1 MKEKDL
7 SILVEKYLAAETSLE
22 EEQYL
27 KNQLKSE
34 KNASLYPELVSMFEF
49 FDTQESRISIP
60 EFTDPS
66 APIPEA
72 TQPSEAKYRKLWP
85 ALTAAASIL
94 ILIVAFFYFSP
105 RGTSTDDTF
114 TDPEIA
120 AQNAM
125 EALQML
131 SAEINKGK
139 SLAKEQMN
147 DLDYLNTF
155 LTIY

>member
-85 ALTAAASIL
+85 ALTAARSEEHTSEL
-94 ILIVAFFYFSP
+94 QS
-105 RGTSTDDTF
+105 RGHLVCRLLLEKKKDTYRQ
-114 TDPEIA
+114 EKH
-120 AQNAM
+120 
-125 EALQML
+125 ER
-131 SAEINKGK
+131 GK
-139 SLAKEQMN
+139 VRMMWQP
-147 DLDYLNTF
+147 
-155 LTIY
+155 

>member
-60 EFTDPS
+60 EFTDR
-66 APIPEA
+66 
-72 TQPSEAKYRKLWP
+72 SEEHTSELQSRGHLVCRLLLERKKYRKDRMR
-85 ALTAAASIL
+85 TIL
-94 ILIVAFFYFSP
+94 
-105 RGTSTDDTF
+105 
-114 TDPEIA
+114 
-120 AQNAM
+120 
-125 EALQML
+125 
-131 SAEINKGK
+131 
-139 SLAKEQMN
+139 MN
-147 DLDYLNTF
+147 
-155 LTIY
+155 